1 MMRQIFRYI
10 SNGKVILLNSDN
22 MNWVRMPLEV
32 YEGESKDK
40 DKFYRK
46 LIETFDFNSKSVSQ
60 DIGTLH
66 IITTKKCN
74 LNCDFCAANS
84 GPDVTTEDEL
94 SVEKIINDTQK
105 FIDKLKPS
113 LKKVVISGGE
123 PLVKK
128 NIEKLV
134 EKMAESIGKEN
145 IVFQTNGLLLS
156 KKLIDCLV
164 ERVSVIEISI
174 ENLFCN
180 ERQYKKM
187 VPLFEQ
193 LKTKKVKLSFSY
205 VLTPYNMKY
214 LEEALNMAAQYN
226 AFFQLR
232 IVAPVGR
239 GKNFSIKVLDQIKL
253 YQRAVQFVLD
263 KKYEDKNF
271 INALTF
277 NLSPKK
283 HCGAVDD
290 LLTIAPD
297 GNVYMCPNLTSEKFV
312 LGNIKED
319 VNIVL
324 ERYEEKKKNAGIK
337 SLFYV
342 NQIPKCKICPYKYF
356 CCGECAA
363 NCVNDKGERVESID
377 CSLQKVLIYYEMFVK
392 KDNYKN
398 NFFELNEYLK
408 YVVNNFEQICESD
421 YFSEDIDVKCRI

>member
-1 MMRQIFRYI
+1 
-10 SNGKVILLNSDN
+10 
-22 MNWVRMPLEV
+22 
-32 YEGESKDK
+32 
-40 DKFYRK
+40 
-46 LIETFDFNSKSVSQ
+46 
-60 DIGTLH
+60 
-66 IITTKKCN
+66 
-74 LNCDFCAANS
+74 
-84 GPDVTTEDEL
+84 
-94 SVEKIINDTQK
+94 
-105 FIDKLKPS
+105 
-113 LKKVVISGGE
+113 
-123 PLVKK
+123 
-128 NIEKLV
+128 
-134 EKMAESIGKEN
+134 
-145 IVFQTNGLLLS
+145 
-156 KKLIDCLV
+156 
-164 ERVSVIEISI
+164 
-174 ENLFCN
+174 
-180 ERQYKKM
+180 M

-271 INALTF
+271 INAVTF